1 VNICPVLPVDNPNT
15 PSFPFDVGARL
26 KLWRRN
32 ALQLTQ
38 DEVASMLQINP
49 TGYRK
54 YELGRH
60 SPGAAVLAAA
70 CCNGLNVNWLLTG
83 QDRMLLR
90 DAPSNYSTDDH
101 VLERLCTVLDRLRT
115 LDPEKYKLLSS
126 QFILRS
132 EEALDHAKLKHLQL
146 SSPETMPSPYPAPNP
161 PKGLEDILS
170 APIPNGEAPMPPA
183 PGGDSS
189 N

>member
-1 VNICPVLPVDNPNT
+1 MDNPNT

-83 QDRMLLR
+83 QDHMLLR
-90 DAPSNYSTDDH
+90 DATTSYSTDDH

-115 LDPEKYKLLSS
+115 LDPEKYKLLAS
-126 QFILRS
+126 QFVLRS

-146 SSPETMPSPYPAPNP
+146 SSPESMPSPNPALNP

-170 APIPNGEAPMPPA
+170 APFPNGDEIKPPG

-189 N
+189 I